1 MNKILVFFM
10 LAFASV
16 GFAQTNA
23 TTPSTSN
30 STTTQD
36 QSSSAPAATTGTQS
50 TTGAQTNSG
59 MQSNS
64 GVQTNSGAQVAT
76 DNSNAQ
82 TSGKVADRLNAS
94 ATALQE
100 IFAAS
105 DKGVP
110 ENILS
115 HAKCVVM
122 IPGMKKAGFVVGGR
136 YGRGFATCR
145 TSNGWSA
152 PAPVSL
158 SGGSYGLQI
167 GGESVDVLMLVM
179 NDQGVQHLLSSKFK
193 IGVDANAAAGPI
205 GRSASADTDWKLNSE
220 ILTYS
225 RSRGL
230 FAGLELN
237 GAEVKQDNDTTRELY
252 GRAVPFQA
260 LLSGNTP
267 APAAATAFTNE
278 VAKDFSQARANQ

>member
-10 LAFASV
+10 LAFASLC
-16 GFAQTNA
+16 FAQTNA
-23 TTPSTSN
+23 TTPSTSSN

-36 QSSSAPAATTGTQS
+36 QNANAPAATSSTQS
-50 TTGAQTNSG
+50 TTGAQSNSG
-59 MQSNS
+59 MQ
-64 GVQTNSGAQVAT
+64 TNSGTQAAT

-110 ENILS
+110 ENLLS

-145 TSNGWSA
+145 TSSGWSA

-260 LLSGNTP
+260 LLSGNMP